1 MRKMGYLV
9 NHFTFSKLIVFQAS
23 FALGDGKASS
33 IREDPF
39 VAFLETDAAVAFC
52 DRSELW
58 DRDAEFEGAAVAI
71 ARVRLEI
78 WFLHW
83 NNGL

>member
-1 MRKMGYLV
+1 MRKTEYLV

-33 IREDPF
+33 AGKDPF

-52 DRSELW
+52 DRSELC
-58 DRDAEFEGAAVAI
+58 DHDAEFEGAAVAV

-78 WFLHW
+78 WFRHW